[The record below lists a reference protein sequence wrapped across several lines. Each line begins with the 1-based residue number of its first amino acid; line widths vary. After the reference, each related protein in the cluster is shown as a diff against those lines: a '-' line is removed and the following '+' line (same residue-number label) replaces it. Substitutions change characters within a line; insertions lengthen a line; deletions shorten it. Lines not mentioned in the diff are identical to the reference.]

1 MVVTPFKWFDK
12 QRSYLDNMESQL
24 RGLVKAVELVAKQR
38 QGKKNNPFTKGLNL
52 VNLL

>member
-38 QGKKNNPFTKGLNL
+38 QGKKNTFAEGPNL

>member
-1 MVVTPFKWFDK
+1 MVVTSFKWFDK

-38 QGKKNNPFTKGLNL
+38 QGKKNPFTKGLNL